1 MKKLFC
7 ILVLLVSSN
16 VNADEC
22 FNASE
27 ISRNAAY
34 VAAPDIEA
42 AIVASASDF
51 GWSVDK
57 QAAQIASYRIVGHL
71 GAVRSDDLMVCITL
85 NSDGN
90 LALQSYPVKMGKEA
104 APYTPLNGKKK

>member
-7 ILVLLVSSN
+7 IFILIVSSI

-27 ISRNAAY
+27 ISRKAAH

-51 GWSVDK
+51 GWNVDK
-57 QAAQIASYRIVGHL
+57 QSAQIASYRIVGHL
-71 GAVRSDDLMVCITL
+71 GAVQNDDLMVCITL

-90 LALQSYPVKMGKEA
+90 LAFQSYTVKMGKEA
-104 APYTPLNGKKK
+104 APYTPLKGKKK